1 MTQGNSGA
9 QNKLGE
15 LFVDFGTK
23 GVGGLL
29 KNLNT
34 VSASFLLGK
43 NAANQFAQTLT
54 KPIKEA
60 GNAAVAAGKL
70 STQLATSYKE
80 AYRLQMYLKQKNTS
94 EGLLNELAGIQ
105 KVFADMEMGT
115 GDWGDVA
122 KAFGFLG
129 LNVQSYNS
137 SLESM
142 LQLTEDVRKAT
153 AGLDDVKSNQI
164 LRMLGLSN
172 EWRYFW
178 ERGGNLKNSA
188 LISDAV
194 VEENIRAA
202 EAMAKLGTNT
212 QAMKDYLISKIAPA
226 VVKISDVISKFEE
239 KFLKEEPDAKLEKA
253 GNFVKTGGSQ
263 ILSKTPFAMPLMAGA
278 AIVGA
283 VKKAHDGTPIPASI
297 QGTNGVPPSSVQ
309 NSSVQITNNNNIQG
323 TNATDIANKINNK
336 TKESF
341 EYSEYQV
348 NNSPSL

>member
-29 KNLNT
+29 KNLNS

-54 KPIKEA
+54 QPIKEA

-105 KVFADMEMGT
+105 QVFADMEMGT
-115 GDWGDVA
+115 GDWGNVS

-129 LNVQSYNS
+129 MNVLNYNS

-164 LRMLGLSN
+164 LKMLGFSN
-172 EWRYFW
+172 EWRYLW
-178 ERGGNLKNSA
+178 ERGGNLTNAKTV
-188 LISDAV
+188 ISDKQI
-194 VEENIRAA
+194 EENIKNA
-202 EAMAKLGTNT
+202 EAMARLGTTTNEIKT
-212 QAMKDYLISKIAPA
+212 AITDYIAP
-226 VVKISDVISKFEE
+226 VFQKILEWLNDKGE
-239 KFLKEEPDAKLEKA
+239 KLAGGEYNEPLKKVAQYTKY
-253 GNFVKTGGSQ
+253 GGFVG
-263 ILSKTPFAMPLMAGA
+263 LPVLGA
-278 AIVGA
+278 ATGVGA
-283 VKKAHDGTPIPASI
+283 IIADRLVSKEVPASI